1 MFGND
6 MKKDNK
12 RHYILH
18 ILLPC
23 LVYSSVGGI
32 LTGAVIFGFRL
43 MTDWLNKVAV
53 FVYNAV
59 CANLWYLPLFFLAL
73 ALLAY
78 LLAIILKWAPS
89 ANGGGIPTAMG
100 ILRGIVTFKWL
111 RTLIGVIAS
120 SIITFFAGLPLC
132 NDGPSV
138 LIGASLGRGVNSL
151 LGGKKGAAW
160 DRYLMTGCAGAGF
173 AAATMSPLTAIF
185 ITLEEIHKRFSPM
198 LLMVVFSSVLA
209 ATATTSLLGGL
220 FNVDTAFFHFGE
232 MPSLGLADLW
242 LPVVVGCA
250 VSVFAALFL
259 LLARAINHLFVNK
272 LKRIHHSLQ
281 LIAVF
286 LLCGGAGLLARD
298 FIGGGHELIV
308 HINARGVLPLTL
320 LLIFALKFL
329 LVPLANVSGATGG
342 LFIPTLALG
351 ALLGAL
357 LAELLI
363 GWGVDENYYKVIIV
377 LSVAGFM
384 SAASRVPLSAVM
396 LALEAMNGA
405 DNLLFVAISVSVS
418 FMLLE
423 LTKLPAVNDIVLET
437 TSRISTHDKEPKKAE
452 ISLEVK
458 PDAFAAGK
466 TVRDVL
472 WPANTIV
479 LSVTRAEHAES
490 QNGERLTKDGDKE
503 LRAGDILKLRFQTYD
518 EETTKSGLIALLGE
532 QSVDFET
539 QEPEEHDC
547 D

>member
-1 MFGND
+1 
-6 MKKDNK
+6 
-12 RHYILH
+12 
-18 ILLPC
+18 
-23 LVYSSVGGI
+23 
-32 LTGAVIFGFRL
+32 
-43 MTDWLNKVAV
+43 
-53 FVYNAV
+53 
-59 CANLWYLPLFFLAL
+59 
-73 ALLAY
+73 
-78 LLAIILKWAPS
+78 
-89 ANGGGIPTAMG
+89 
-100 ILRGIVTFKWL
+100 
-111 RTLIGVIAS
+111 
-120 SIITFFAGLPLC
+120 
-132 NDGPSV
+132 
-138 LIGASLGRGVNSL
+138 
-151 LGGKKGAAW
+151 
-160 DRYLMTGCAGAGF
+160 
-173 AAATMSPLTAIF
+173 
-185 ITLEEIHKRFSPM
+185 M

-308 HINARGVLPLTL
+308 HINARGVLPLML

-437 TSRISTHDKEPKKAE
+437 TIRISTHDKEPKKAE

-458 PDAFAAGK
+458 PDAFVAGK

-532 QSVDFET
+532 QSVDFESPGIKICGSAIENGLKSLT
-539 QEPEEHDC
+539 KGYFCNIFTIGIFTGDYFESQRRFEKCSHYCARRSRQDDAGQRNAQARRHFQGKSKRRGQSHGFQRPRAGTRNYDTCQKHFGVLQKYENQHSGYARTRRLRRRSRASAENGQRRARAC
-547 D
+547 GRG